1 MLGLYE
7 KKKCLELRFSSH
19 VCALEEAAQKLR

>member
-7 KKKCLELRFSSH
+7 KKFLELRFSSH